1 MANDLFKKIMGLKSI
16 KDKIYTKS
24 DFDEETKPECF
35 LDCGTITGNLLMSG
49 KVTGAFPLG
58 KMSSVYGDSKTG
70 KSFLLYQ
77 AMLYA
82 QKFLKM
88 TVVLLDAEFA
98 WNFDWANKLGLD
110 TDNMIVIQENR
121 IEEIQKIYV
130 SMTEDLTKEEK
141 KKFFFGLDSLNAL
154 VTSHIM
160 DIARDGGSQVDMSIT
175 KKKNN
180 FTKLMN
186 GSGVTTVVLN
196 HCYTNIGQM
205 YGGNIASGGKGITYF
220 CSSVLELVSKA
231 KEKDGSDITGS
242 IITAR
247 TDKSRFGKE
256 NSKLKFRIKNEG
268 GLCRYYGL
276 LPDALEGNFISTPTQ
291 GFYSRPCVNGDK
303 KWREAQIYN
312 SEFWIPIFKQTNF
325 REFLESKYSYKDSE
339 LDIVGDTFVEDVGV

>member
-1 MANDLFKKIMGLKSI
+1 MSDLLKKIMSNKAIKSA
-16 KDKIYTKS
+16 IYTKE
-24 DFDEETKPECF
+24 DFDEETVPENF
-35 LDCGTITGNLLMSG
+35 IDSGTIVTNLLLSG
-49 KVTGAFPLG
+49 RVTGAFPLG
-58 KMSSVYGDSKTG
+58 KMSSIYGDSKMG

-82 QKFLKM
+82 QKTLKM
-88 TVVLLDAEFA
+88 TPVLFDAEFA
-98 WNFDWANKLGLD
+98 WNFDWATKLGLD
-110 TDNMIVIQENR
+110 IENLIIIQENK
-121 IEEIQKIYV
+121 IEEIQRQYV
-130 SMTEDLTKEEK
+130 AMTEELSKEEK
-141 KKFFFGLDSLNAL
+141 KKLFIGVDSLNAL

-160 DIARDGGSQVDMSIT
+160 DIAREGGSQVDMSIT

-180 FTKLMN
+180 FSKLMN

-205 YGGNIASGGKGITYF
+205 YASNIAAGGKGITYF

-231 KEKDGSDITGS
+231 KDTGSDKEITGS

-276 LPDALEGNFISTPTQ
+276 LPDALEHGCIVAPSQ
-291 GFYSRPCVNGDK
+291 GYYTRPFVADDK
-303 KWREAQIYN
+303 KWRESQIYN
-312 SEFWIPIFKQTNF
+312 ADFWKPIFKQTDF
-325 REFLESKYSYKDSE
+325 RTFLEDKYSYRNTE
-339 LDIVGDTFVEDVGV
+339 LDIKNDQFHSSI

>member
-1 MANDLFKKIMGLKSI
+1 MSDLYKKIMGLKGM
-16 KDKIYTKS
+16 KAKLYTEE
-24 DFDEETKPECF
+24 DFAEETKPECF

-58 KMSSVYGDSKTG
+58 KMSSIYGDSKMG

-82 QKFLKM
+82 QKVLKM

-98 WNFDWANKLGLD
+98 WNYSWAKKLGLD
-110 TDNMIVIQENR
+110 VENLIVIQENK
-121 IEEIQKIYV
+121 IEEVQKIYV
-130 SMTEDLTKEEK
+130 NMTEDLTKEEK
-141 KKFFFGLDSLNAL
+141 KKLFFGLDSLNAL

-160 DIARDGGSQVDMSIT
+160 DIAREGGAQVDMSIT

-180 FTKLMN
+180 LTKLMN
-186 GSGVTTVVLN
+186 GSGVTTIVLN
-196 HCYTNIGQM
+196 HCYTAVGAFV
-205 YGGNIASGGKGITYF
+205 GGNVAAGGKGITYF
-220 CSSVLELVSKA
+220 CSSVMELVSK
-231 KEKDGSDITGS
+231 KKDRDGDEISGS

-276 LPDALEGNFISTPTQ
+276 LDDALEGKYVIAPTQ
-291 GFYSRPCVNGDK
+291 GYYSRPSVEGDK
-303 KWREAQIYN
+303 KWRESQIYN
-312 SEFWIPIFKQTNF
+312 GDFWLPIFTNTDF
-325 REFLESKYSYKDSE
+325 RDYLESKYSYKDTS
-339 LDIVGDTFVEDVGV
+339 LDIATDKFSETVK